1 MPLEQAETVFVNYL
15 NQNGLRLTGQRRAI
29 FRAFYQ
35 ANRHLTAE
43 EIYDLTRTVYRN
55 VGMATVWRNM
65 KLIKEAGL
73 AEEHRFGDGLVRY
86 ERRTPES
93 HGHMICTDCGR
104 PVEFDTAKIM
114 SFLEDIAE
122 VNYFHVD
129 DYRVEIYGR
138 CFLCRANETESSH
151 DKGET
156 K

>member
-1 MPLEQAETVFVNYL
+1 MDQAEDVFANYL
-15 NQNGLRLTGQRRAI
+15 HTNGLRMTGQRRAI

-43 EIYDLTRTVYRN
+43 EIYNLTRSVYRN

-86 ERRTPES
+86 ERRSPES
-93 HGHMICTDCGR
+93 HGHMVCTECGR
-104 PVEFDTAKIM
+104 PVEFDTTKIM
-114 SFLEDIAE
+114 SFLDEVAD
-122 VNYFHVD
+122 VNYFQVN

-138 CFLCRANETESSH
+138 CFLCRAGETESS
-151 DKGET
+151 KTRGEH
-156 K
+156 